1 MSKMI
6 CHICKEAKD
15 DDGFDI
21 NVATGVF
28 FTDCKQCYDAWLMQ
42 VHEREEEELL
52 ERMRKAPVR
61 KD

>member
-6 CHICKEAKD
+6 CHIWKEAKE
-15 DDGFDI
+15 DGEFDI
-21 NVATGVF
+21 DVATEIF

-52 ERMRKAPVR
+52 ERMKRAPIR
-61 KD
+61 RD